1 MSLNETLKTLKSEF
15 DSLEDDF
22 SKYEYLTELAALLPK
37 ESTALRQEENL
48 FRGCQS
54 QVWIIKERQSL
65 YNLWNR
71 CYTAYRPIKTKVK
84 KFARFDG

>member
-1 MSLNETLKTLKSEF
+1 MKTIQKRNAF
-15 DSLEDDF
+15 F
-22 SKYEYLTELAALLPK
+22 GI
-37 ESTALRQEENL
+37 LRI
-48 FRGCQS
+48 FFFTG
-54 QVWIIKERQSL
+54 IKEGQSL

>member
-1 MSLNETLKTLKSEF
+1 NKDIALFNLKTTRKRNAF
-15 DSLEDDF
+15 F
-22 SKYEYLTELAALLPK
+22 GI
-37 ESTALRQEENL
+37 LRI
-48 FRGCQS
+48 FFFTG
-54 QVWIIKERQSL
+54 IKERQSL